1 MFLRKYKI
9 PLDVYSNNPISEK
22 SYKYEDSCYI
32 TNIGELDLK
41 QSDIDGLGGQYDWI
55 DDDDS
60 EYSEYFRTVTYLL
73 TSILF
78 GYLVWNSYDNT
89 NFKKQ
94 LYNHEKYV
102 IKTGTD
108 KDTIIIDKKH

>member
-1 MFLRKYKI
+1 MELEIIFSFILYFLI
-9 PLDVYSNNPISEK
+9 IICLSALTSNSFTTI
-22 SYKYEDSCYI
+22 D
-32 TNIGELDLK
+32 IG
-41 QSDIDGLGGQYDWI
+41 
-55 DDDDS
+55 
-60 EYSEYFRTVTYLL
+60 FRTVTYLL